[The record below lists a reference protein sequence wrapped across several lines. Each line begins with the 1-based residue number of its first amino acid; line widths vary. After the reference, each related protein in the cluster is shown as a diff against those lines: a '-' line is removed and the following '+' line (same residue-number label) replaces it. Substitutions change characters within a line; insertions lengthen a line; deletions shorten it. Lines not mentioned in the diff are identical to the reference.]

1 MPTHNASILGS
12 LAIVLI
18 ALGGCSSASTPT
30 PTPTPTPT
38 ATPTPTPTATPT
50 PTPTATPTATPTP
63 TPTAVPTPTPR
74 PEPTVAELVAACA
87 KGTPIREAVP
97 YAGTTHSYL
106 TGQASKDDPA
116 WSFTEFGND
125 HTTTDYVPGDLAKKG
140 MSPLQLVICEYD
152 NAPLKSGGSG
162 DYCYYSGGG
171 SQLQVTLFQDSETV
185 RILVATTG
193 KTLESKTFIASD
205 TCPATMARPNDG
217 STTTSYT
224 NSVDGSAVG
233 NWETSFT
240 KLP

>member
-1 MPTHNASILGS
+1 MPTHKASIFGS
-12 LAIVLI
+12 LAMVLI

-30 PTPTPTPT
+30 PTPTVTPSPSVTIT
-38 ATPTPTPTATPT
+38 ATAS
-50 PTPTATPTATPTP
+50 PTATPTP

-74 PEPTVAELVAACA
+74 PEPTVAELTAACA

-140 MSPLQLVICEYD
+140 MQPLQLVICEYD
-152 NAPLKSGGSG
+152 NAPLKVGGG
-162 DYCYYSGGG
+162 YCYYSGGG

-193 KTLESKTFIASD
+193 KTLKSKTFIASD
-205 TCPATMARPNDG
+205 TCPATMPNDG
-217 STTTSYT
+217 STTGSYT
-224 NSVDGSAVG
+224 NSVDGTAVG